1 MKKISFVAL
10 MAVAPALGAQ
20 GVGARVSPQFVN
32 YTLDAPSNVQISEM
46 AIPIFVVMPVT
57 STFSLDLGTAFASA
71 TAKSTGGTQ
80 AISSSISGLTDT
92 QIRAT
97 MNLGTDLVVLT
108 AGVNIPT
115 GRSTADTSEQAAAAL
130 IGNDFLVF
138 PISSMG
144 SGFGGTGGLAFAKP
158 FGEWN
163 LGAGV
168 SVRQSM
174 PFNPYEDPSGTKLR
188 YSPGTETRARLG
200 LDHSYGT
207 GRAAIGF
214 TYSTFGDDQFNGSI
228 YNTGNRFMTQGSL
241 SNSLWNGDYVL
252 NAWNLF
258 RSSGTLADGS
268 PTGTES
274 ITEVFGAYGMSTGG
288 GRLEPSVAIRT
299 WMQADAASSLAST
312 LSLRYER
319 ALGGRMVVSP
329 AAGFT
334 FGKLGSA
341 KSASASTAQSAS
353 LSGYRLQLT
362 IRAQ

>member
-1 MKKISFVAL
+1 MKQISLLAL
-10 MAVAPALGAQ
+10 LAVPPALGAQ
-20 GVGARVSPQFVN
+20 GARVGPQFVN
-32 YTLDAPSNVQISEM
+32 YTLSAPSNVQISEM
-46 AIPIFVVMPVT
+46 AIPIFAVLPV
-57 STFSLDLGTAFASA
+57 SSSFSLDVGTAYASA

-144 SGFGGTGGLAFAKP
+144 SGFGGTGGLALAKP
-158 FGEWN
+158 FGDWN
-163 LGAGV
+163 VGAGV

-174 PFNPYEDPSGTKLR
+174 PFNPYEDPTGTKLR
-188 YSPGTETRARLG
+188 FAPGTETRARLG
-200 LDHSYGT
+200 LDHSFGT

-214 TYSTFGDDQFNGSI
+214 TYSSFGDDDFNGSI
-228 YNTGNRFMTQGSL
+228 YNTGNRFITQGSL
-241 SNSLWNGDYVL
+241 SNSMWNGEYLL

-258 RSSGTLADGS
+258 RSSGTLADGT

-274 ITEVFGAYGMSTGG
+274 ITEVSGAYGMSAIG
-288 GRLEPSVAIRT
+288 GRLEPSLAVRT
-299 WMQADAASSLAST
+299 WMQADAATSLQST
-312 LSLRYER
+312 LSLRFER
-319 ALGGRMVVSP
+319 ALGGRVVFSP
-329 AAGFT
+329 AAGVT
-334 FGKLGSA
+334 FGKLGAAKGSSA
-341 KSASASTAQSAS
+341 ESAS